1 MASLRRGLGR
11 FAGLADRQPAGAAFV
26 AWVVIYIGLWVWA
39 HFDTEP
45 VLLARAEPA
54 RRDDIYTMFSSS
66 TASMLAVTLTVL
78 AILYAL
84 PDRPTIREARESSS
98 WPALQGLLLSV
109 ALLCLVALVT
119 AHIGVAVD
127 HGKPGTE
134 WLEFVLI
141 SSVTV
146 ATLALL
152 IAGLVFAAVLYLAS
166 QPQDPSAGRGELA
179 GMAE

>member
-1 MASLRRGLGR
+1 MTSVRAGLGR
-11 FAGLADRQPAGAAFV
+11 FVGLADRQPAGAAFV
-26 AWVVIYIGLWVWA
+26 VWIVIYIGLRVWA
-39 HFDTEP
+39 HIDTQP

-54 RRDDIYTMFSSS
+54 RRDGIYTMFSSS

-84 PDRPTIREARESSS
+84 PDRPAIREARESPS
-98 WPALQGLLLSV
+98 WPALQGLLLTV

-119 AHIGVAVD
+119 AHIGLAVD
-127 HGKPGTE
+127 HGKPGKE
-134 WLEFVLI
+134 WLEFILI
-141 SSVTV
+141 ASVTV

-152 IAGLVFAAVLYLAS
+152 ISGLVFAAVLYLAS
-166 QPQDPSAGRGELA
+166 QSQDPSTGRGELA

>member
-1 MASLRRGLGR
+1 MASVRAGLRR

-26 AWVVIYIGLWVWA
+26 VWVVIYVSLRIWA
-39 HFDTEP
+39 HFDTQP

-54 RRDDIYTMFSSS
+54 RRGDIYTMFSSS

-84 PDRPTIREARESSS
+84 PDRPAIREARESSS
-98 WPALQGLLLSV
+98 WPALQGLILSV

-119 AHIGVAVD
+119 AHIGLAID
-127 HGKPGTE
+127 HGKPGRE
-134 WLEFVLI
+134 WLEFILV

-152 IAGLVFAAVLYLAS
+152 TAGLVFAAVLYLAS
-166 QPQDPSAGRGELA
+166 QPRDPSAGRGDLG